1 MMVSQGNFKGTWTW
15 KINCNKHCWINY
27 ILLLKKEKKK
37 KSNVV
42 NSSKKQNVKL
52 NMFSSMYIKWLLISK
67 LLLFIHN
74 RKSCVLFLQSVKFLS
89 NFLIRLNIKTFFSD
103 SVKCNTSKI
112 LRLGVF
118 TIDNHLMGS
127 NKWSQGQRSWM
138 TFTLDIGSCYHS
150 ETVLDMEEVKS
161 RKIITMSCKEH
172 YTKLRFG

>member
-1 MMVSQGNFKGTWTW
+1 MLVSQSNFQGAWTL

-89 NFLIRLNIKTFFSD
+89 NFWIRLNIKTFFRILLRCITTKHGYQSKRTYGKVVHKQKMD
-103 SVKCNTSKI
+103 SYI
-112 LRLGVF
+112 AG
-118 TIDNHLMGS
+118 
-127 NKWSQGQRSWM
+127 
-138 TFTLDIGSCYHS
+138 
-150 ETVLDMEEVKS
+150 
-161 RKIITMSCKEH
+161 
-172 YTKLRFG
+172 